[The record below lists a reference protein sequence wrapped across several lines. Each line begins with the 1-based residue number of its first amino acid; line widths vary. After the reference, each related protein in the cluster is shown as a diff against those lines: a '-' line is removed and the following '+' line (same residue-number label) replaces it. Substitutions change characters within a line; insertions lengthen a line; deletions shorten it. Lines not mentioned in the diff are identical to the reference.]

1 MISGPNTL
9 PTFIFRQPD
18 GLTIPM
24 FSPEIISRGPF
35 AHTYSIV
42 ARDEDTGEMGA
53 GVQSHWFSVGSVVP
67 WARAGV
73 GAVVTQSLTN
83 PAFGPEGLELL
94 SQGISPKE
102 VVEAMVSRDQGRD
115 FRQLAVLN
123 SQGDTFAYTGS
134 KCVAEAGHVFGRNFS
149 VQANMMLRDTVWKA
163 MASAFQSSQAPLAER
178 ILAALEAAESEGGD
192 ARGRQSA
199 ALLVVRGESTGQVWK
214 DRLVDLRVDDHSEP
228 LMELR
233 RLLNVHRAYES
244 MDAGDA
250 AMEKGDMD
258 SALRSYSQAQEMFP
272 ENAEM
277 VFWHAVGLANKGRFE
292 DSVPLFRRA
301 FQMNPNWRTMVTRL
315 LPNGML
321 ALTGGQVERL
331 LR

>member
-1 MISGPNTL
+1 MPA
-9 PTFIFRQPD
+9 FMPD
-18 GLTIPM
+18 VAA
-24 FSPEIISRGPF
+24 RGPF

-94 SQGISPKE
+94 SQGLSPQE
-102 VVEAMVSRDQGRD
+102 AVEAMVSRDEGRD
-115 FRQLAVLN
+115 FRQLAVLDAN
-123 SQGDTFAYTGS
+123 GSSYAYTGG
-134 KCVAEAGHVFGRNFS
+134 KCVAEAGHVFGSNFS
-149 VQANMMLRDTVWKA
+149 VQANMMLRGTVWKA
-163 MASAFQSSQAPLAER
+163 MASAFESSEGPLAER
-178 ILAALEAAESEGGD
+178 ILAALDAAETEGGD

-228 LMELR
+228 LVELR
-233 RLLNVHRAYES
+233 RLLKVHRAYES

-272 ENAEM
+272 ANAEM

-292 DSVPLFRRA
+292 ESVPLFRRA
-301 FQMNPNWRTMVTRL
+301 FQMNPNWKVMVPRL
-315 LPNGML
+315 LCNGML
-321 ALTGGQVERL
+321 VLSDEQLNEL
-331 LR
+331 LGP